1 MIVDFS
7 DQAEADLEA
16 IGDHIAMD
24 NPRRARTFIKELRFA
39 CKKIGDMPR
48 GYQLVPRHE
57 ATGIRRSVH
66 CKYLIFYHIVSGR
79 IEILHVLHGAMDID
93 AVLFPQA

>member
-7 DQAEADLEA
+7 DAAEADLEA
-16 IGDHIAMD
+16 IGDYIALD
-24 NPRRARTFIKELRFA
+24 SPRRAGTFLKELRSA

-66 CKYLIFYHIVSGR
+66 GKYLIFYHVISGR
-79 IEILHVLHGAMDID
+79 IEILHILHGAMDIE
-93 AVLFPQA
+93 AMLFPQG